1 MSLLLK
7 ILVLIFSAGLA
18 AATLLLG
25 FLGQDRLLQWINQ
38 PVFSSGARQ
47 VLSFCAFAF
56 VMIVA
61 GWTGWRRQ
69 KR

>member
-7 ILVLIFSAGLA
+7 ILILMLAFSLA

-25 FLGQDRLLQWINQ
+25 FFVQDRMLQWINQ
-38 PVFSSGARQ
+38 LAFSSGTRQ